1 MPAPHSWVSRR
12 PRCALGERQVLSN
25 PRGGGRAI
33 QPQPLPARAPS
44 LLIYFSPFLGKKIVF
59 GNDLKLQ
66 NADDLENVSQK
77 LQGDKGETNPSQ
89 QSGSASLPIY

>member
-1 MPAPHSWVSRR
+1 
-12 PRCALGERQVLSN
+12 
-25 PRGGGRAI
+25 
-33 QPQPLPARAPS
+33 
-44 LLIYFSPFLGKKIVF
+44 
-59 GNDLKLQ
+59 LQ